1 MAVYQTKHRLIRA
14 ARCDELIAV
23 ATSAWG
29 NLPTWFRAA
38 YERGDVLIGADRM
51 SIRLDSGGREIACP
65 GDYIACDETEALR
78 AVNGK
83 QFEKTYELAAIAS
96 GAEAQG

>member
-14 ARCDELIAV
+14 ARCAELIAL
-23 ATSAWG
+23 ATVAWG

-51 SIRLDSGGREIACP
+51 SLRLDNGSRQTAGP
-65 GDYIACDETEALR
+65 GDYIVCDETEALR
-78 AVNGK
+78 AVDGK
-83 QFEKTYELAAIAS
+83 QFEQTYELS
-96 GAEAQG
+96 SAEA